1 MNKNSESTAQTVS
14 GTAAQ
19 CDAIAL
25 TISPRIA
32 DLGEFSVRRLLPT
45 KTLKTVGPWIFFDE
59 MGPAEFAPG
68 TGIAVRPHPHI
79 GLATVTYLF
88 DGEILHRDSLGSLQA
103 IRPGDVN
110 LMVAGSGI
118 VHSERE
124 RPEVTAVP
132 HKLHGLQLWLA
143 LPQEQEEIAPA
154 FYHVPQAQIP
164 AFNLNGVQV
173 RVMMG
178 SAYGV
183 ISPVP
188 VFSETLYIEA
198 FLQPGQQLLLPDTA
212 ERALY
217 LVSGQVKIGDTE
229 LALQTLTVLKDKTA
243 VVVEAVTAAR
253 IALIGGAAIG
263 PRFINWNFVSS
274 SKARLDQAI
283 QDWQAGKFPKV
294 PGDESE
300 FIPYPV

>member
-1 MNKNSESTAQTVS
+1 MNKNSEQIVQPVS
-14 GTAAQ
+14 GTATS

-25 TISPRIA
+25 TIAPRIA

-88 DGEILHRDSLGSLQA
+88 EGEILHRDSLGSLQA

-124 RPEVTAVP
+124 RPEVTEVA

-143 LPQEQEEIAPA
+143 LPQEKEEIAPA

-164 AFNLNGVQV
+164 ALILNGVQV
-173 RVMMG
+173 RVIMG
-178 SAYGV
+178 TAYGV

-198 FLQPGQQLLLPDTA
+198 FLQPGQQLALPDTA

-217 LVSGQVKIGDTE
+217 LVSGQVKICDTE
-229 LALQTLTVLKDKTA
+229 LALQTLTVLQDKTA

-274 SKARLDQAI
+274 SKARLEQAI
-283 QDWQAGKFPKV
+283 QDWQVGKFPKV
-294 PGDESE
+294 PGDENE

>member
-1 MNKNSESTAQTVS
+1 MNKNSEQIAQPGS
-14 GTAAQ
+14 GSAAH

-25 TISPRIA
+25 TITPRIA

-45 KTLKTVGPWIFFDE
+45 KTLKTIGPWIFFDE

-88 DGEILHRDSLGSLQA
+88 EGEILHRDSLGSLQA

-124 RPEVTAVP
+124 RSEVTAVP

-164 AFNLNGVQV
+164 TCNRSGVQV
-173 RVMMG
+173 RVIMG

-183 ISPVP
+183 TSPVP

-198 FLQPGQQLLLPDTA
+198 FLQPGQQLALPDTA

-217 LVSGQVKIGDTE
+217 LVSGQVKMGDTE
-229 LALQTLTVLKDKTA
+229 LAQQTLTVLKAKTA

-253 IALIGGAAIG
+253 VALIGGAAIG
-263 PRFINWNFVSS
+263 PRFMNWNFVSS
-274 SKARLDQAI
+274 SKARLEQAI

-294 PGDESE
+294 PGDENE
-300 FIPYPV
+300 FVPYPV

>member
-217 LVSGQVKIGDTE
+217 LVSGQVKIGDAE
-229 LALQTLTVLKDKTA
+229 LALQTLTVLQDKTA

>member
-1 MNKNSESTAQTVS
+1 
-14 GTAAQ
+14 
-19 CDAIAL
+19 
-25 TISPRIA
+25 
-32 DLGEFSVRRLLPT
+32 
-45 KTLKTVGPWIFFDE
+45 
-59 MGPAEFAPG
+59 
-68 TGIAVRPHPHI
+68 
-79 GLATVTYLF
+79 
-88 DGEILHRDSLGSLQA
+88 
-103 IRPGDVN
+103 
-110 LMVAGSGI
+110 MVAGSGI

-164 AFNLNGVQV
+164 ALNLNGVQV

-183 ISPVP
+183 TSPVP

-229 LALQTLTVLKDKTA
+229 LAQQTLTVLQGKTA

-283 QDWQAGKFPKV
+283 HDWQAGKFPKV

>member
-1 MNKNSESTAQTVS
+1 MTNTFDKLTQENSATGGSCDFIAQTIQ
-14 GTAAQ
+14 A
-19 CDAIAL
+19 
-25 TISPRIA
+25 RIA

-45 KTLKTVGPWIFFDE
+45 KSLKTVGPWIFFDE

-88 DGEILHRDSLGSLQA
+88 AGEILHRDSLGSLQA

-110 LMVAGSGI
+110 LMVAGRGI

-124 RPEVTAVP
+124 RAEVTAVA

-143 LPQEQEEIAPA
+143 LPLEQEEIAPA

-164 AFNLNGVQV
+164 VVDINGVQV
-173 RVMMG
+173 RVIMG
-178 SAYGV
+178 TAYGV
-183 ISPVP
+183 TSPVP

-198 FLQPGQQLLLPDTA
+198 FLQPGQQLTLPDSA

-217 LVSGQVKIGDTE
+217 LASGQVKVRDAE
-229 LALQTLTVLKDKTA
+229 LGLQTLTVFHNKPG
-243 VVVEAVTAAR
+243 VVLEAITSAR

-274 SKARLDQAI
+274 SKERLEQAI
-283 QDWQAGKFPKV
+283 QDWQAGKFPTV
-294 PGDESE
+294 PGDEQE